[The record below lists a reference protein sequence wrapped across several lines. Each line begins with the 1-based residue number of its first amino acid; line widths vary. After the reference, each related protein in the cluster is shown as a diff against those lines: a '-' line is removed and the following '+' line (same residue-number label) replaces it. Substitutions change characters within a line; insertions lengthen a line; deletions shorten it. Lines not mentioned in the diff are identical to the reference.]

1 MGNPGMRIVAK
12 GRTLCA
18 GLSVALA
25 VLFWIPAAEAGF
37 RTERCTAPGV
47 TTEFDRLF
55 QRATRKHL
63 EPGFDWCWLKAWAMA
78 ESNLDPNAL
87 SPVGAVG
94 ILQVMPRTG
103 EWISKRYGGKLRDA
117 SELKN
122 AKTNIRIAALYIAHL
137 GRFWSYPRSAYCRL
151 QLRQASF
158 NAGEGN
164 VQKAQNL
171 SGGRLCWKHIAAFMH
186 DITGQKH
193 SEETIAYVQTITANY
208 LRLKG
213 LIQ

>member
-1 MGNPGMRIVAK
+1 MEMVARRK
-12 GRTLCA
+12 SLSA

-25 VLFWIPAAEAGF
+25 TLLWVSAAEAGF

-47 TTEFDRLF
+47 ATEFDRLF
-55 QRATRKHL
+55 QGATRRHL

-78 ESNLDPNAL
+78 ESNLDPQAI
-87 SPVGAVG
+87 SPAGAVG
-94 ILQVMPRTG
+94 ILQVMPKTG
-103 EWISKRYGGKLRDA
+103 AWISKRYGGKLRRA

-122 AKTNIRIAALYIAHL
+122 ARTNIRIAALYIAHL
-137 GRFWSYPRSAYCRL
+137 GRFWSYPRPDYCRL

-164 VQKAQNL
+164 VVKAQEL
-171 SGGRLCWKHIAAFMH
+171 SGGRLCWSHIAAFMH
-186 DITGQKH
+186 RVTGQKH
-193 SEETIAYVQTITANY
+193 SEETISYVQRITENY

-213 LIQ
+213 LI